1 MGANLHVLSA
11 PRQGRIS
18 FSQAREDFILP
29 GQGAAGGV
37 KAALW
42 CAFEDSWHLLE
53 PLIRQEALSRNFP
66 GGPVVKNLPSY
77 SGVMSLVLGLVQ
89 LLSLLTLEPERH
101 S

>member
-1 MGANLHVLSA
+1 MGANLQVLSA
-11 PRQGRIS
+11 TRQGRIS

-66 GGPVVKNLPSY
+66 GGPVVKNLPYY
-77 SGVMSLVLGLVQ
+77 SAESLVLGPETKIPQFSGQ
-89 LLSLLTLEPERH
+89 L
-101 S
+101 

>member
-77 SGVMSLVLGLVQ
+77 SGDMSLVLGLLQ